1 MRTKV
6 RNHSS
11 SILFF
16 CYMTGINKTICEFIT
31 KEWLTPW
38 LNSNKSQRSFADHHN
53 IEESIVRKIKSPKE
67 YRIPV
72 ETLHKIC
79 ESRNISLS
87 DFFKLIKK

>member
-1 MRTKV
+1 
-6 RNHSS
+6 
-11 SILFF
+11 
-16 CYMTGINKTICEFIT
+16 MTGINKIISEYIT

-38 LNSNKSQRSFADHHN
+38 LNSNKSQRSFADYHN
-53 IEESIVRKIKSPKE
+53 IEESIVRKIKSTKE

-87 DFFKLIKK
+87 EFFMEIEKITKTKFRE